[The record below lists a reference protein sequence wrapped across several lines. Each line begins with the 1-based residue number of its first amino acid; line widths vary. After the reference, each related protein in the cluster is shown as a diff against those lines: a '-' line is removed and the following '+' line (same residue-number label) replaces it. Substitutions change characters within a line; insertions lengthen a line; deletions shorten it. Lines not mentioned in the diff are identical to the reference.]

1 MVSGSEESADGQVKL
16 QVRVES
22 RACPRVAEHSS
33 GFSLIVSCAQ
43 REEGARLVGVLMP
56 MAATGDVPFVK
67 FCLWT

>member
-33 GFSLIVSCAQ
+33 GFSLIVS
-43 REEGARLVGVLMP
+43 
-56 MAATGDVPFVK
+56 
-67 FCLWT
+67 